1 MNKAS
6 IHPKIF
12 AMKRLFLLLVVGSI
26 VFLSTGCRKNN
37 DAAFEPGFLDEKY
50 EDSFDWNTAR
60 ILQIEIHSATDQFIQ
75 IRSVD
80 NSVRYHRG
88 MHTGSD
94 GVYRVTLSIPKTV
107 DQLMVNTLT
116 LTVSEGVNRVDL

>member
-6 IHPKIF
+6 IQPKTI
-12 AMKRLFLLLVVGSI
+12 AMKRLFLLLVVGSF

-37 DAAFEPGFLDEKY
+37 DAAFEPGFVDEKY

-107 DQLMVNTLT
+107 EEIKVNETPVALSDGLISIQL
-116 LTVSEGVNRVDL
+116 

>member
-1 MNKAS
+1 
-6 IHPKIF
+6 
-12 AMKRLFLLLVVGSI
+12 MKRLFLLLVVGSI

-37 DAAFEPGFLDEKY
+37 DAAFEPGFVDEKY

-75 IRSVD
+75 IRSID
-80 NSVRYHRG
+80 NSVRYHGG

-107 DQLMVNTLT
+107 KEIKVNETPVTLSDGLISIQL
-116 LTVSEGVNRVDL
+116 